1 MQRDEYGTAR
11 RKKWGLS
18 TANRVEMQAKREGEI
33 RGGTV
38 RGTLPVGVLAVHIKA
53 RKAQVNMGSCGG
65 LFSGSVPPVSLQ

>member
-1 MQRDEYGTAR
+1 
-11 RKKWGLS
+11 
-18 TANRVEMQAKREGEI
+18 MQAKREGEI